1 MSVIFVRY
9 SIFKMKYFWIV
20 LLFVFIF
27 GGVSGQVNQ
36 NQVQTQIQTQSN
48 LAFQYY
54 NAREYEKALP
64 LLFSVYEISK
74 NATYFKYYLDCL
86 VQLGRFDEAARHI
99 QGELK
104 KQRPEKPEFY
114 VNWGYVLKVQKNP
127 EASREKYEKAIEIV
141 QPNKNEIL
149 ILANAFMG
157 WQEFEYA
164 KQTYLKGEKMLGAGE
179 FDFDLARTYSYLRD
193 YNNMMEKYLDLVRVN
208 EQQLPRVQSSLSST
222 MRLDIDDEMLGTFR
236 EQVLKRI
243 QANPEVIGY
252 NRLLIWF
259 FLQENKFANALRQSI
274 ALDRRT
280 GQEDAQIIQLGNM
293 ALNNKKYDDAKRA
306 FDYLIMKGK
315 ENPFYAQSFA
325 LNMHASYLQFV
336 NEKPNDKIEAEKVA
350 TQFKQGLDFLGIS
363 SATLNLVQDY
373 AHLLAFY
380 LDRTDDAIDLLNK
393 AIEIPRLKPEEWGSL
408 KAEMA
413 DIYIYAND
421 PWEATLLYSQAIDA
435 NKNNSLGDDVKLK
448 KAKLGY
454 YLGNFEWAKAQLDVL
469 KASTSKL
476 TANDAMEL
484 SLLIGNNLNLDTT
497 AVPLT
502 MFSKADLLF
511 FQNKNEEAMTV
522 LNDLMELYP
531 YHSLVDDIL
540 FRKAKIEADRQNY
553 ALAAEHLDKIVTGF
567 SYDLLGDD
575 AHFKLAELYNYNLGE
590 QEKAKDLY
598 KTILTRYPGSVFI
611 EESREKYRALR
622 LIYPD
627 KEPEPEMI
635 NEDVFFKGAEENE
648 FE

>member
-1 MSVIFVRY
+1 
-9 SIFKMKYFWIV
+9 MKY
-20 LLFVFIF
+20 LLFVVLFMLAF
-27 GGVSGQVNQ
+27 GGINGQVNQ

-54 NAREYEKALP
+54 NARDYEKAMP
-64 LLFSVYEISK
+64 LLFGVYQTSK
-74 NATYFKYYLDCL
+74 NATYFKYYVDCL
-86 VQLGRFDEAARHI
+86 VQLGKYDEAARQI
-99 QGELK
+99 QVELK
-104 KQRPEKPEFY
+104 KQRPEKPDFY

-127 EASREKYEKAIEIV
+127 EASKEKYEKAIEIV

-149 ILANAFMG
+149 ILANAFLG
-157 WQEFEYA
+157 WQEFEHA
-164 KQTYLKGEKMLGAGE
+164 KQTYLKGEKMLGPGE
-179 FDFDLARTYSYLRD
+179 FDFELARAYSYLRD
-193 YNNMMEKYLDLVRVN
+193 YNNMMEKYLDLVSAN

-222 MRLDIDDEMLGTFR
+222 MRLDIDDEMLETFR

-243 QANPEVIGY
+243 QSNPEVIGY

-280 GQEDAQIIQLGNM
+280 GQEDVQIIQLGNM

-325 LNMHASYLQFV
+325 LNMHASYLQYV
-336 NEKPNDKIEAEKVA
+336 AEMSGDKVEGEKVA
-350 TQFKQGLDFLGIS
+350 AQFKEGLEFLGIN

-380 LDRTDDAIDLLNK
+380 LNKTNEAIALLNK
-393 AIEIPRLKPEEWGSL
+393 ALETARLKPEEWGRL
-408 KAEMA
+408 KTEMA
-413 DIYIYAND
+413 DIYIFAND
-421 PWEATLLYSQAIDA
+421 PWEATLLYSQVIDA

-448 KAKLGY
+448 KAQLGY
-454 YLGNFEWAKAQLDVL
+454 YLGNFSWAKAQLDVL

-511 FQNKNEEAMTV
+511 FQNRNSEAMTV
-522 LNDLMELYP
+522 LDGLMELFP

-540 FRKAKIEADRQNY
+540 FRKAKIEIEQQNY
-553 ALAAEHLDKIVTGF
+553 AMAAEHLESIISGF

-575 AHFKLAELYNYNLGE
+575 AHFMLAELYNYNLGE
-590 QEKAKDLY
+590 QQKAKDLY

-627 KEPEPEMI
+627 KEPEPDVN
-635 NEDVFFKGAEENE
+635 NEELFIKGVEENE

>member
-1 MSVIFVRY
+1 
-9 SIFKMKYFWIV
+9 MKYFLFII
-20 LLFVFIF
+20 LFVFAVS
-27 GGVSGQVNQ
+27 GVTGQVNQ
-36 NQVQTQIQTQSN
+36 VQNQIQTQSN

-54 NAREYEKALP
+54 NARDYEKALP
-64 LLFSVYEISK
+64 LLFGVYETTK

-86 VQLGRFDEAARHI
+86 IQLARYDEAARQI
-99 QGELK
+99 QSELRK
-104 KQRPEKPEFY
+104 HRPEKPEFY
-114 VNWGYVLKVQKNP
+114 VNWGYILKVQKNP
-127 EASREKYEKAIEIV
+127 DASKEKYERAIEIV
-141 QPNKNEIL
+141 QPNKNEIM
-149 ILANAFMG
+149 ILANAFLG

-164 KQTYLKGEKMLGAGE
+164 KQTYLKGEKELGRGE
-179 FDFDLARTYSYLRD
+179 FDFELARAYSYLRD
-193 YNNMMEKYLDLVRVN
+193 YNNMMEKYLDVLGKDD
-208 EQQLPRVQSSLSST
+208 QQLPRVQSSLSSA
-222 MRLDIDDEMLGTFR
+222 MRLDIDDEMLDTFR

-243 QANPEVIGY
+243 QANPDVIGY

-259 FLQENKFANALRQSI
+259 FLQENKFSNALRQSI

-280 GQEDAQIIQLGNM
+280 GQEDVQIIQLGNM

-325 LNMHASYLQFV
+325 LKMHASYLQFV
-336 NEKPNDKIEAEKVA
+336 AEMSGDKVEAEKVA
-350 TQFKQGLDFLGIS
+350 AQFKEGLEFLGIS
-363 SATLNLVQDY
+363 SATLNLVQDN

-380 LDRTDDAIDLLNK
+380 LDKTDEAIVLLNK
-393 AIEIPRLKPEEWGSL
+393 ALEIPRLKPEEWGSL
-408 KAEMA
+408 KTEMA
-413 DIYIYAND
+413 DIYINAND

-454 YLGNFEWAKAQLDVL
+454 YLGNFSWAKAQLDVL

-502 MFSKADLLF
+502 MFAKADLLF
-511 FQNKNEEAMTV
+511 FQNKNSEAMTV
-522 LNDLMELYP
+522 LNGLMELFP

-540 FRKAKIEADRQNY
+540 FRKAKIEIDHQNY
-553 ALAAEHLDKIVTGF
+553 DLAAEHLDKIVNGF
-567 SYDLLGDD
+567 SFDLLGDD
-575 AHFKLAELYNYNLGE
+575 AHFMLAELYNYNLGE
-590 QEKAKDLY
+590 QEKAKNLY

-627 KEPEPEMI
+627 KEPEPEI
-635 NEDVFFKGAEENE
+635 NNEDLFFKGVEENE

>member
-1 MSVIFVRY
+1 
-9 SIFKMKYFWIV
+9 MKY
-20 LLFVFIF
+20 LLFVILIIF
-27 GGVSGQVNQ
+27 LFEGVSGQVNQ
-36 NQVQTQIQTQSN
+36 NQAPSQIQIQSN

-54 NAREYEKALP
+54 NARDYEKALP
-64 LLFSVYEISK
+64 LLFGVYEISK

-86 VQLGRFDEAARHI
+86 VQLERYDEATRQI
-99 QGELK
+99 QAELK

-127 EASREKYEKAIEIV
+127 EASKEKYEKAIEIV

-164 KQTYLKGEKMLGAGE
+164 KQTYLKGEKMLGARE
-179 FDFDLARTYSYLRD
+179 FDFELARAYSYLRD
-193 YNNMMEKYLDLVRVN
+193 YNNMMEKYLDLVSAN

-222 MRLDIDDEMLGTFR
+222 MRLDIDDEMLETFR

-259 FLQENKFANALRQSI
+259 FLQENKFASALRQSI

-293 ALNNKKYDDAKRA
+293 ALNNKKYDDARRA

-325 LNMHASYLQFV
+325 LKMHASYLQYV
-336 NEKPNDKIEAEKVA
+336 AEMSGDKVEGEKVA
-350 TQFKQGLDFLGIS
+350 AQFKEGLEFLGTN

-373 AHLLAFY
+373 AHLLAFH
-380 LDRTDDAIDLLNK
+380 LDKSDEAIALLSK
-393 AIEIPRLKPEEWGSL
+393 ALETTHLKPEEWGRL
-408 KAEMA
+408 KTEMA

-454 YLGNFEWAKAQLDVL
+454 YLGNFSWAKAQLDVL

-511 FQNKNEEAMTV
+511 FQNKNSEAMTV
-522 LNDLMELYP
+522 LDGLMELYP

-540 FRKAKIEADRQNY
+540 FRKAKIEADNQNY
-553 ALAAEHLDKIVTGF
+553 TLAAEHLDKIVTGF

-575 AHFKLAELYNYNLGE
+575 AHFMLAELYNYNLGE

-611 EESREKYRALR
+611 EESREKYRTLR

-627 KEPEPEMI
+627 KEPEPDMN
-635 NEDVFFKGAEENE
+635 NEDVFFKGVEENE